1 MIQCLNDLMAQSNG
15 SIIETALH
23 VALLLDVLHRHK
35 RTVVVA
41 GGLDG
46 ARHHSS
52 ESFAKFGKLRYQ
64 CLDHGHIFLKR
75 PRGIRYI
82 GGLIIYFHIKL
93 VSRGQQKDF
102 RPMIY
107 LATPA
112 YSHGVSVRRHIG
124 WLRGLELVI

>member
-1 MIQCLNDLMAQSNG
+1 MTQSNG

-52 ESFAKFGKLRYQ
+52 ESFAKFGILRYQ
-64 CLDHGHIFLKR
+64 CLDQGRILLKR
-75 PRGIRYI
+75 ARGIRYV
-82 GGLIIYFHIKL
+82 GGLVLYYQAADVSNTARAFQENAALIKAL
-93 VSRGQQKDF
+93 VAKYPEF
-102 RPMIY
+102 RE
-107 LATPA
+107 AF
-112 YSHGVSVRRHIG
+112 
-124 WLRGLELVI
+124 